1 MFLAVQKR
9 ILAPDRLRELL
20 KGVLELSDAKRQKL
34 EEEFSHA
41 SAERTRRRTAIDRL
55 LGLIEDGV
63 MKASDPEFAHRLAE
77 HRETIAAITG
87 RIEVIESQLARGSRK
102 ITPAVIEKFSQQ
114 VAEKLQDEDSSLRSA
129 YLRMFVSEVS
139 VSDQG
144 IQISGSKLVLERG
157 LAKGLPRLEGSVPIF
172 DQKWCPEEDT
182 NFKSM

>member
-34 EEEFSHA
+34 EEELSHA
-41 SAERTRRRTAIDRL
+41 SAEHARRRTAIDRL

-87 RIEVIESQLARGSRK
+87 RIEAIESQLARGSRK

-144 IQISGSKLVLERG
+144 VQISGSKLVLERG